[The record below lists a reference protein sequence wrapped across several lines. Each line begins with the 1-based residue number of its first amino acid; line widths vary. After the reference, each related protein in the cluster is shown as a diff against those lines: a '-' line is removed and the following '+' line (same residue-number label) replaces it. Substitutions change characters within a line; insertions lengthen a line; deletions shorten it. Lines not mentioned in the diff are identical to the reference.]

1 MPRPSR
7 LSRRTVLSAASA
19 AGLAAGLA
27 AGPAPVGRPLGEEP
41 PRENVSVLTATVPD
55 PVPPGADTYYEAL
68 VRAWERRNGARIL
81 TESAAVQTIGAKLQL
96 NFQAGRHVYDVVYSA
111 GWLPT
116 IAPNLYRLEELT
128 PRTIRDDL
136 EPSSFNAVRWGGSEY
151 GVPYSANL
159 VILYVNR
166 ALLAAAGIAVPPA
179 TWDELL
185 AAARELTRDGV
196 SGLALPFGQLQGI
209 GSLTSHWIILLQQA
223 GGRLLDNRGQP
234 AFVDGAGVD
243 ALQLLVDL
251 APTLDPFALGDRHV
265 NDVIVSFMQGRAA
278 MMMTWSSAYPLLTD
292 PRISAVAGE
301 VGMSTL
307 PAGPAGSASIDAA
320 DAWAIA
326 GRTWVVEKAM
336 SLVELYLDPR
346 AQRQLCLTTG
356 ALPVRLTVLED
367 SAVVEAAPQAAVVR
381 EQMRSPYDNF
391 LTPNYAVVTSV
402 IGAEIAAAMRGSKT
416 PGAALR
422 DAADALRELARTT
435 LLS

>member
-1 MPRPSR
+1 MPFLSR
-7 LSRRTVLSAASA
+7 LSRRHVLAAPA
-19 AGLAAGLA
+19 AGLGLSL
-27 AGPAPVGRPLGEEP
+27 GPTIGRGARAQESS
-41 PRENVSVLTATVPD
+41 RDTVSVLTATAPD

-68 VRAWERRNGARIL
+68 VRAWERRNDARIRS
-81 TESAAVQTIGAKLQL
+81 EAVAIQTIGAKLQL
-96 NFQAGRHVYDVVYSA
+96 NFQAGLHVYDVVYSA

-116 IAPNLYRLEELT
+116 ISPNLYRLEELI
-128 PRTIRDDL
+128 PRTIRDDI
-136 EPSSFNAVRWGGSEY
+136 EPSSFHGVRWAGGEY
-151 GVPYSANL
+151 GVPYSSDL

-166 ALLAAAGIAVPPA
+166 TLLAAAGIDGPPA

-223 GGRLLDNRGQP
+223 GGRLLDDRGQP
-234 AFVDGAGVD
+234 DFVDSAGVD

-278 MMMTWSSAYPLLTD
+278 MMMTWSSAHPLLTD
-292 PRISAVAGE
+292 PAISAVAADVE
-301 VGMSTL
+301 MSIL
-307 PAGPAGSASIDAA
+307 PAGPAGSASIDSA

-326 GRTWVVEKAM
+326 SRTWVIDKAM

-356 ALPVRLTVLED
+356 VLPVRLSVLED
-367 SAVVEAAPQAAVVR
+367 PAVIEAAPQAAVVR
-381 EQMRSPYDNF
+381 EQMRHPYDNF
-391 LTPNYAVVTSV
+391 LTPDYAVVTAV
-402 IGAEIAAAMRGSKT
+402 IGEQIAAAMRGSKS
-416 PGAALR
+416 PGTALR
-422 DAADALRELARTT
+422 DAADALRELAATT
-435 LLS
+435 